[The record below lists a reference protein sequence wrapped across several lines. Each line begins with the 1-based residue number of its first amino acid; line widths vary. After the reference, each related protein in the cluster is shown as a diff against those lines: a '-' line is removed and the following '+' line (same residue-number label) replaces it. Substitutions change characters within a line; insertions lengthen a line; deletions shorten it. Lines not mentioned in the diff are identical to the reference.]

1 MRHSGYKSS
10 SNGWPLLALLL
21 AGTIAVIIL
30 LAPGSHAAV
39 CQTCTVDPGGCG
51 NVGGNG
57 FNPND
62 GGAGNDGCSPIIIDV
77 SGGGFKLTSARGG
90 VVFDMAGTGTPVQI
104 AWTSPGSRNA
114 FLVLDWDHDGG
125 VTSGKELFGNFTP
138 QPRSPHPNGFLA
150 LAEYDKPEN
159 GGNGDGVIDQKD
171 AVFVA
176 LRLWID
182 ANHDGIAQPGELSKL
197 PDLGVYSISLNYKES
212 RRTDQYGNQFRYRA
226 RINVTDQEEDMSK
239 AGPVAYDVFFTTTD
253 TK

>member
-1 MRHSGYKSS
+1 MASSRHYIPSKH
-10 SNGWPLLALLL
+10 GWIPLL
-21 AGTIAVIIL
+21 IIL
-30 LAPGSHAAV
+30 AALSVLVILVVPAMPAAMLQSCSPPPPDPCPGTGFTPGDGDRYAP
-39 CQTCTVDPGGCG
+39 D
-51 NVGGNG
+51 
-57 FNPND
+57 
-62 GGAGNDGCSPIIIDV
+62 CSPIIIDV
-77 SGGGFKLTSARGG
+77 SGKGFQLTNARNG
-90 VVFDMAGTGTPVQI
+90 VRFDIAGTGRPVQI
-104 AWTSPGSRNA
+104 AWTAPGARNA

-150 LAEYDKPEN
+150 LAEYDKREN
-159 GGNGDGVIDQKD
+159 GGNGDGLIDQKD
-171 AVFVA
+171 AVFLA

-182 ANHDGIAQPGELSKL
+182 ANHDGIAQLSELFKL

-239 AGPVAYDVFFTTTD
+239 AGPAAYDVFFTATN